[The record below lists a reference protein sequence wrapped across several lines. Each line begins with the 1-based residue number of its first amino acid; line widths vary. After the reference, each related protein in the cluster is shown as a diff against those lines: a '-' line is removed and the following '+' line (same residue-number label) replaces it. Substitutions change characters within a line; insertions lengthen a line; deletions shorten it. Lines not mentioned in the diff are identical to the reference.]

1 MRAFGAREHLAA
13 ILVALLLVLGLRI
26 QDKPLPMLA
35 VWAQAHTAVN
45 YTPYFPGLNR
55 IEQHEVFA
63 PENRPVRKIIFLGAS
78 AVHSVGCDSTWIPPS
93 QAIREPANVHHSCS
107 VAAQVNEELARRGVS
122 GWKAFNLAKA
132 GGRLAPM
139 LYVFAKVQPLKP
151 DLVVYG
157 DNFPYFMET
166 NAGAD
171 NLLPGDYAA
180 LGQVFSASPAAAS
193 LWHGFEGTLQRN
205 GLLTGVARSPRNI
218 GKSFMRLQPDDSV
231 SGALANLLS
240 QPRNRNTELE
250 HPQPLR
256 YAAIRS
262 WEQTFQPLKRFDN
275 PDPGFG
281 YFQGVALMDEMQ
293 KLHGGRVLFYYSPQ
307 YDHRGDAVYEQG
319 LDREFGGYLRSRGVA
334 YTSLVG
340 LPLEPIIDTYD
351 GHHQTVNGNRKI
363 AAALVDQMQAQGLLK

>member
-1 MRAFGAREHLAA
+1 MRAFSAREHLAA
-13 ILVALLLVLGLRI
+13 ICVALLLVLGLRI
-26 QDKPLPMLA
+26 QDRPLPLLA
-35 VWAQAHTAVN
+35 GWTRAHAAVN

-63 PENRPVRKIIFLGAS
+63 PENRAVRKIIFLGAS

-107 VAAQVNEELARRGVS
+107 VAAQVNEELARRGIT

-139 LYVFAKVQPLKP
+139 LYVFAKVLPLKP
-151 DLVVYG
+151 DIVVYG
-157 DNFPYFMET
+157 DNFPYSMET

-171 NLLPGDYAA
+171 NLLRDDYAA

-193 LWHGFEGTLQRN
+193 LWHGFEDTLHRN
-205 GLLTGVARSPRNI
+205 GLATGPTRSPRNI

-231 SGALANLLS
+231 SGALAGVLT
-240 QPRNRNTELE
+240 QPRNRHTELE
-250 HPQPLR
+250 HPQPVR
-256 YAAIRS
+256 YATFRR
-262 WEQTFQPLKRFDN
+262 WEPVFEPLTRFDN

-293 KLHGGRVLFYYSPQ
+293 KRHGGRLFFYYSPQ
-307 YDHRGDAVYEQG
+307 FDHRSDPVYQQG
-319 LDREFGGYLRSRGVA
+319 LDHEFGGYLRDRGVA
-334 YTSLVG
+334 YASLVN
-340 LPLEPIIDTYD
+340 LPLKPITETYD
-351 GHHQTVNGNRKI
+351 GHHQTVYGNRKI
-363 AAALVDQMQAQGLLK
+363 ANALVDQMQLQGLLK